1 MSYPFSRVLCC
12 QKPFTD
18 PLSAEYSRS
27 REDYSGS
34 RVPSGRGHLQRLVS
48 SSRQWLCF
56 HLHRFHVQRAED
68 GRHGLLDIHHQH
80 SVIFQQTVLTIS
92 STSKILTQSS
102 NFKFAKYLFKISIYA
117 SYSRLSVQ
125 SSLQYSYFIS
135 LILLYL
141 FYKVLIRKFT

>member
-34 RVPSGRGHLQRLVS
+34 RVPSGWGFRPLDS
-48 SSRQWLCF
+48 SSRQWLGF
-56 HLHRFHVQRAED
+56 HLHRFHLQRAED

-80 SVIFQQTVLTIS
+80 SVIFQQTVLAIS
-92 STSKILTQSS
+92 SISKILRP
-102 NFKFAKYLFKISIYA
+102 NIYLRSPFMP
-117 SYSRLSVQ
+117 VTPD
-125 SSLQYSYFIS
+125 
-135 LILLYL
+135 YL
-141 FYKVLIRKFT
+141 YKVRFDIPTSSH